1 MTTLV
6 LLDTNAYLRLAKRIK
21 PLLGEKFGQKEY
33 VLSVL
38 KDVEDEVH
46 RSRRLRFHFPWFD
59 DTELATERLAKRVRL
74 NKDEKQQLQA
84 ATSILRA
91 HVLENAAAYISKGR
105 TPPSPTDC
113 YNLAF
118 GQIRPAIVVTDDL
131 GMHQLAKEFDIPVW
145 HGHEMLKKMHSA
157 KLINNDLILEIYEAL
172 ELNEDLP
179 RTWREVKHVA
189 FKKIFGP
196 AS

>member
-6 LLDTNAYLRLAKRIK
+6 LLDTNVYLRLAKRIK

-157 KLINNDLILEIYEAL
+157 KLINNDLIREIYEAL

>member
-1 MTTLV
+1 MLPPI
-6 LLDTNAYLRLAKRIK
+6 Y
-21 PLLGEKFGQKEY
+21 
-33 VLSVL
+33 
-38 KDVEDEVH
+38 
-46 RSRRLRFHFPWFD
+46 
-59 DTELATERLAKRVRL
+59 
-74 NKDEKQQLQA
+74 
-84 ATSILRA
+84 
-91 HVLENAAAYISKGR
+91 KGR

-157 KLINNDLILEIYEAL
+157 KLINNDLIREIYEAL